1 MGMTVATIS
10 DPPPRAVSEELDRL
24 SADLRTTI
32 PPRRLDENLLV
43 ATWNI
48 RAFGDLTEKWK
59 SSDDDSPK
67 RDLGSVLCIAEIV
80 SRFDVVAIQEVKDNL
95 KGLRDLMRVLGSDW
109 GLIMTDTNEGGVG
122 NSERMAYV
130 FDTRRV
136 KPSGLAGELVVPPEW
151 RDTTGRD
158 LASGQFARTP
168 YAVSFISHGQTFVL
182 VTLHV
187 LYGDRASER
196 AGELRAI
203 AEWMARWAKQEE
215 SWGHNLIA
223 LGDFNLDRIGDPN
236 FEAFTSTGL
245 RPPRE
250 LESLPRTI
258 FAEAGENYY
267 DQIAWFTTGG
277 AVPILSLKYTGTA
290 GNFDFT
296 QSLRGE
302 LSLTA
307 LSWKISDHYPLWAE
321 FSVVRE

>member
-1 MGMTVATIS
+1 MPIPTICDAPPGTVKAQ
-10 DPPPRAVSEELDRL
+10 LDRL
-24 SADLRTTI
+24 SSELRASI
-32 PPRRLDENLLV
+32 PPRRLDENLLI

-48 RAFGDLTEKWK
+48 RAFGDLTPKWE

-67 RDLGSVLCIAEIV
+67 RDLGSVLCLAEII

-95 KGLRDLMRVLGSDW
+95 KGLRDMMRVLGGDW

-122 NSERMAYV
+122 NSERMAFV

-151 RDTTGRD
+151 RDTIGRD
-158 LASGQFARTP
+158 LTSGQFARTP

-187 LYGDRASER
+187 LYGDEASER

-215 SWGHNLIA
+215 DWGHNLIA
-223 LGDFNLDRIGDPN
+223 LGDFNIDRINDPN

-245 RPPRE
+245 RPPME
-250 LESLPRTI
+250 LEGLPRTI
-258 FAEAGENYY
+258 F
-267 DQIAWFTTGG
+267 D
-277 AVPILSLKYTGTA
+277 
-290 GNFDFT
+290 
-296 QSLRGE
+296 
-302 LSLTA
+302 
-307 LSWKISDHYPLWAE
+307 
-321 FSVVRE
+321 